1 MKDPKIYYHNQ
12 YYAWSIMHKYKGI
25 KTMVMLF
32 GVDCK
37 RQKLADPQRFPAR
50 ALKITKN
57 AKLKDALP
65 CPGIS
70 VENMICFDR
79 NVMT

>member
-1 MKDPKIYYHNQ
+1 
-12 YYAWSIMHKYKGI
+12 
-25 KTMVMLF
+25 MVMLF

-37 RQKLADPQRFPAR
+37 RQNLADLQRFLAR

-57 AKLKDALP
+57 AKVKDALR
-65 CPGIS
+65 CPGIC